1 MRAEVI
7 DHVNLRIPR
16 NGVDDAVWFYRD
28 LLGFAAENLEGYR
41 AGANTL
47 FSFRP
52 ARGCKINI
60 RPVAQFEPPGVNFD
74 HFAVVVDC
82 PAEEFCTVL
91 SEAGVEINRE
101 RDRSHLS
108 GAGVAVYIEDPFGY
122 ALELRPRPC

>member
-16 NGVDDAVWFYRD
+16 DGVDDAVWFYRD

-47 FSFRP
+47 FAFQP
-52 ARGCKINI
+52 VQGCKINI

-74 HFAVVVDC
+74 HLAVVVDSSS
-82 PAEEFCTVL
+82 EELRAVL
-91 SEAGVEINRE
+91 AEAGVEITRE
-101 RDRSHLS
+101 RDRSHLA
-108 GAGVAVYIEDPFGY
+108 GAAVAVYIKDPFGY
-122 ALELRPRPC
+122 TLELRPRP

>member
-16 NGVDDAVWFYRD
+16 DGVDDAVWFYRD

-41 AGANTL
+41 TGANTL

-52 ARGCKINI
+52 AQGCKINI

-74 HFAVVVDC
+74 HFAVIVDSSS
-82 PAEEFCTVL
+82 EELRAVL
-91 SEAGVEINRE
+91 AKAGVEITRE
-101 RDRSHLS
+101 RDRSHLA
-108 GAGVAVYIEDPFGY
+108 GAAVAVYIEDPFGY
-122 ALELRPRPC
+122 ILELRPRP